1 MHLSTHSVVNLR
13 VYVQTQHDI
22 FPWGRCHWCQSS
34 HGTLDV
40 YWQFW
45 SQGVSMSMNMSKL
58 SWRIWYLEK
67 LGFFLHHSTKT
78 PINQSACTF
87 CFGTFWLRSGFPAK
101 SSTDGPRHWHCKR
114 TIYAMHMMPSNSQFA
129 VQFYH
134 QGDYHYRLYS
144 QHQFYMPG
152 SVLTSHRGTL
162 VGRVPIRLDEW
173 DVYWEVLDGDTTIL
187 LFPLTRKS
195 VVTSILY
202 LLANCSLAVVQ

>member
-1 MHLSTHSVVNLR
+1 MTDMVSGKIGLFFASLHKDSNQPKRLHILFWNFLTKEWLPSQILHRWSSSLTLQKDNLCNAYDAIKLTVCRSV
-13 VYVQTQHDI
+13 
-22 FPWGRCHWCQSS
+22 
-34 HGTLDV
+34 
-40 YWQFW
+40 
-45 SQGVSMSMNMSKL
+45 
-58 SWRIWYLEK
+58 
-67 LGFFLHHSTKT
+67 
-78 PINQSACTF
+78 
-87 CFGTFWLRSGFPAK
+87 
-101 SSTDGPRHWHCKR
+101 
-114 TIYAMHMMPSNSQFA
+114 
-129 VQFYH
+129 YH

-202 LLANCSLAVVQ
+202 LLANCSLAAVQ